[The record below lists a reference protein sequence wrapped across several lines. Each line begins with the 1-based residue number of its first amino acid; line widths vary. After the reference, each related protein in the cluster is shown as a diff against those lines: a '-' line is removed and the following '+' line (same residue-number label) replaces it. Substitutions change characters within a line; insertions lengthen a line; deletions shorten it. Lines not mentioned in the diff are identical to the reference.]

1 MAKIIRALI
10 WLVWLSVSAVTVY
23 ILYNVIQTEPD
34 SQVVWAWIVM
44 SVLVFFSVSFLAYI
58 AGTGRSVPSADDDDD
73 EDEEDDEE

>member
-44 SVLVFFSVSFLAYI
+44 SVLVFFSVSFLAYT
-58 AGTGRSVPSADDDDD
+58 AGTDRSVPSADDD